1 MRIKTAYQIV
11 MFDETIRA
19 CWEGAGF
26 QLTITDGEVSNYEF
40 REEFKAKPI
49 FGPCAVIGAF

>member
-1 MRIKTAYQIV
+1 